1 VPEEPESR
9 RDRQRRLTLD
19 EIKAHALRQV
29 LDGGP
34 ESLSLNAIGKAMG
47 MSGPAVYRYFAS
59 RDAVLG
65 ALVTDGYAELAAAVQ
80 EAAAVAARRAPER
93 RLDAVASAYREWAL
107 ARPRLYGLLFGLRPD
122 GYRDPDAAIEA
133 IDGAMVVLLEAIGAI
148 VGDREVPRTRDPLD
162 AQLRAWSA
170 RREGGDG
177 DGGAEGGGT
186 GDAGPSGAGN
196 GRAGEG
202 AAARADVRPG
212 DPLVL
217 RLGVLAW
224 TRLHGLVDLEL
235 AGVFADMGLDPAR
248 LVAAEMQAVAA
259 SASAVAA

>member
-1 VPEEPESR
+1 MPEEPESR
-9 RDRQRRLTLD
+9 RDRQRRLTLE

-65 ALVTDGYAELAAAVQ
+65 ALVTDGYAELTAAVQ
-80 EAAAVAARRAPER
+80 AAAGAAARRTPER
-93 RLDAVASAYREWAL
+93 RLDAVAAGYREWAL

-122 GYRDPDAAIEA
+122 GYRDPDAAIET

-148 VGDREVPRTRDPLD
+148 VGDREVPRSRDPLN
-162 AQLRAWSA
+162 AELRAWAA
-170 RREGGDG
+170 RRDG
-177 DGGAEGGGT
+177 DV
-186 GDAGPSGAGN
+186 
-196 GRAGEG
+196 G
-202 AAARADVRPG
+202 AA

-224 TRLHGLVDLEL
+224 TRLHGLVSLEL
-235 AGVFADMGLDPAR
+235 AGVFRDMGLDPAR
-248 LVAAEMQAVAA
+248 LVAAEMRAVAA
-259 SASAVAA
+259 SAAAAVD